1 MKKIIAVLVLL
12 AVILTGIV
20 LVKTLSF
27 QSLQIEVDPVSMPD
41 FDYEEAAGR
50 LGEAIRIPTISHEDT
65 TLRDVA
71 AFNAFIRFVGE
82 NYPLVHSGLQP
93 ELVNRYSLLYTWP
106 GTDASLDP
114 WLLMGHYDV
123 VPVEPATLADWD
135 YEPFGGEIA
144 NGYIW
149 GRGALDNKNS
159 VMGILEAVEW
169 LLSEGYEPA
178 RTLYLAFGHDEEIGG
193 EMGAKAIAALLE
205 SRGIR
210 LAMVMDEGGVVIS
223 GAMPGIGAPVALI
236 GTSEKGYLN
245 IELVAQDEGG
255 HSSMPPAMTASGRIA
270 RAVVRLQDNPLPA
283 TMDAASPMFAYLAPE
298 MGFGQRMALSNTWLL
313 GSVIRKQLAAS
324 PSTNAILRT
333 TTAPTMLS
341 GSQKPNV
348 LPSRA
353 TATVNFRLLPGDTA
367 GSVIAHAT
375 RVIDDPEVEIVQA
388 GHYSPA
394 SPVSDTDT
402 STFKLLHR
410 SIKAHYPDALVAP
423 FLVLG
428 ATDARHYTGL
438 SDQVFR
444 FMPVSLQNEDLARLH
459 GINER
464 ISVREYA
471 RSIAFYRHLILE
483 MENL

>member
-1 MKKIIAVLVLL
+1 MKKIIAVLVLF
-12 AVILTGIV
+12 VV
-20 LVKTLSF
+20 TLSVIVF
-27 QSLQIEVDPVSMPD
+27 VNTLSLQSRQIEVDPVSMPD

-50 LGEAIRIPTISHEDT
+50 LGEAIRIPTISPEDT
-65 TLRDVA
+65 TLRDVD
-71 AFNAFIRFVGE
+71 AFDTFIRFIRE
-82 NYPLVHSGLQP
+82 NFPLVHSRLQP
-93 ELVNRYSLLYTWP
+93 EPVNRYSLLYTWQ
-106 GTDASLDP
+106 GTDPFLDP
-114 WLLMGHYDV
+114 WLLTGHYDV
-123 VPVEPATLADWD
+123 VPVEPASLADWE
-135 YEPFGGEIA
+135 YEPFGGVIA
-144 NGYIW
+144 NGYIR

-159 VMGILEAVEW
+159 VMGILEAAEW
-169 LLSEGYEPA
+169 LLSEGHEPA
-178 RTLYLAFGHDEEIGG
+178 RTLYMAFGHDEEIGG
-193 EMGAKAIAALLE
+193 EMGAKAIAALLG
-205 SRGIR
+205 SRGVR
-210 LAMVMDEGGVVIS
+210 LQMVMDEGGLVIS
-223 GAMPGIGAPVALI
+223 GAMPGIEAPVALI

-245 IELVAQDEGG
+245 IELVAQDAGG

-270 RAVVRLQDNPLPA
+270 RAVARLQENPLPA
-283 TMDAASPMFAYLAPE
+283 TMDAASPMFSYLAPE

-353 TATVNFRLLPGDTA
+353 TATVNFRLLPGDT
-367 GSVIAHAT
+367 GESVIAHVT
-375 RVIDDPEVEIVQA
+375 RVIDDQEIEIVQT
-388 GHYSPA
+388 GNYSPA

-423 FLVLG
+423 YLVLG

-444 FMPVSLQNEDLARLH
+444 FMPVSLQNDDLALLH

>member
-12 AVILTGIV
+12 VVTLSGIV
-20 LVKTLSF
+20 LVKTLSL

-82 NYPLVHSGLQP
+82 NYPLVHRGLQP

-114 WLLMGHYDV
+114 WLL
-123 VPVEPATLADWD
+123 T
-135 YEPFGGEIA
+135 
-144 NGYIW
+144 
-149 GRGALDNKNS
+149 
-159 VMGILEAVEW
+159 
-169 LLSEGYEPA
+169 
-178 RTLYLAFGHDEEIGG
+178 
-193 EMGAKAIAALLE
+193 
-205 SRGIR
+205 
-210 LAMVMDEGGVVIS
+210 
-223 GAMPGIGAPVALI
+223 
-236 GTSEKGYLN
+236 
-245 IELVAQDEGG
+245 
-255 HSSMPPAMTASGRIA
+255 
-270 RAVVRLQDNPLPA
+270 
-283 TMDAASPMFAYLAPE
+283 
-298 MGFGQRMALSNTWLL
+298 
-313 GSVIRKQLAAS
+313 
-324 PSTNAILRT
+324 
-333 TTAPTMLS
+333 
-341 GSQKPNV
+341 
-348 LPSRA
+348 
-353 TATVNFRLLPGDTA
+353 
-367 GSVIAHAT
+367 
-375 RVIDDPEVEIVQA
+375 

-410 SIKAHYPDALVAP
+410 SIKAHYPDALIAP
-423 FLVLG
+423 YLVLG

>member
-12 AVILTGIV
+12 VVTLSGIV
-20 LVKTLSF
+20 LVKTLSL
-27 QSLQIEVDPVSMPD
+27 QSRQIEVDPVSMPD

-50 LGEAIRIPTISHEDT
+50 LGEAIRIPTISPEDT
-65 TLRDVA
+65 TLRDVD
-71 AFNAFIRFVGE
+71 AFNAFIRFAGE
-82 NYPLVHSGLQP
+82 NFPLVHSRLQP

-106 GTDASLDP
+106 GSDESLDP
-114 WLLMGHYDV
+114 WLLIGHYDV
-123 VPVEPATLADWD
+123 VPVEPASLADWD

-159 VMGILEAVEW
+159 VMGILEAAEW
-169 LLSEGYEPA
+169 LLSEGHEPA

-193 EMGAKAIAALLE
+193 EMGAKAIAALLG

-210 LAMVMDEGGVVIS
+210 LEMVMDEGGVVIS

-270 RAVVRLQDNPLPA
+270 RAVVRLQENPLPA

-298 MGFGQRMALSNTWLL
+298 MGFGQRLALSNTWLL

-353 TATVNFRLLPGDTA
+353 TAVVNFRLLPGDTDE
-367 GSVIAHAT
+367 SVIEHAT
-375 RVIDDPEVEIVQA
+375 RVIDDPEIEILQT
-388 GHYSPA
+388 GNYSPA
-394 SPVSDTDT
+394 SPVSATDT

-423 FLVLG
+423 YLVLG

-438 SDQVFR
+438 SNQVFR
-444 FMPVSLQNEDLARLH
+444 FMPVSLHNDDLARLH

-471 RSIAFYRHLILE
+471 KSIAFYRHLILE